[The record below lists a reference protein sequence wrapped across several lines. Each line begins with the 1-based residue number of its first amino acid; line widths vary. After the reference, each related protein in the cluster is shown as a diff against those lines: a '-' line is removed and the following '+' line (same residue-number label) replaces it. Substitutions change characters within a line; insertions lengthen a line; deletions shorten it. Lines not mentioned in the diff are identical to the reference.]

1 MMQHNVLKMYV
12 SCEKSESAKFDTLF
26 KKIESTVISP
36 GDYAQHVV
44 CVKVAAF
51 ATEHVQ

>member
-1 MMQHNVLKMYV
+1 MMYV
-12 SCEKSESAKFDTLF
+12 FLRESESAKFDTLF
-26 KKIESTVISP
+26 KNTESRVISP

-44 CVKVAAF
+44 CVKVVAF